1 MAPRSKKA
9 DSTPGVVGSTYIV
22 GLVYVLSW
30 IVLGCAML
38 AFVVVLLSGPS
49 SSDLVVFYL
58 PEGLQGLNKVAWEA
72 LKAVLLSFGALVI
85 LLSLSSLYLSKM
97 VLKRNHFL
105 LEQEEIRSRK

>member
-1 MAPRSKKA
+1 MASRRKKV
-9 DSTPGVVGSTYIV
+9 DSSPGVVGSTYIV

-30 IVLGCAML
+30 VVLGCAML

-49 SSDLVVFYL
+49 SSGLVVFYL
-58 PEGLQGLNKVAWEA
+58 PEGLQRLDKEGWQA
-72 LKAVLLSFGALVI
+72 LKAVLLSLGALVI
-85 LLSLSSLYLSKM
+85 LLSLASLFLSKM